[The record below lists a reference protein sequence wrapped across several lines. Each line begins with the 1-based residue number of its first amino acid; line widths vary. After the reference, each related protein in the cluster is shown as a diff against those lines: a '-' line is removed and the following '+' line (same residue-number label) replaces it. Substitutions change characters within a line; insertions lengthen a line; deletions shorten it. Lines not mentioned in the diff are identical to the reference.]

1 MKLAIVTCINGNFKV
16 EAEGFASEQAALV
29 AFHGKAQTLWN
40 APDVLTGEVA
50 IVDEQ
55 LDIYKG
61 YKELIRHSAQQPT
74 PEPTPEAEDEG
85 KAESGLITEE

>member
-1 MKLAIVTCINGNFKV
+1 MKLAIISCINGNFKV
-16 EAEGFASEQAALV
+16 EAEGFTTEQAALV
-29 AFHGKAQTLWN
+29 AFHGKCQVFWN

-61 YKELIRHSAQQPT
+61 YKEFIRHTATQPT
-74 PEPTPEAEDEG
+74 PEPEPETTEG
-85 KAESGLITEE
+85 E